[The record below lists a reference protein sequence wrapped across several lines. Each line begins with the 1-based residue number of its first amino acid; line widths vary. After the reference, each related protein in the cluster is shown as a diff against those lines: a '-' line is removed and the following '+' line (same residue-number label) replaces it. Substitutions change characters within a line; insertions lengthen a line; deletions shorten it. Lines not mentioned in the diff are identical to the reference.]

1 MLIHIPFDHIK
12 ILDDGNYGCTLKM
25 GKKIYCAVCT
35 PDWEWI
41 KPLYESTFDPYQN
54 YTYIRK
60 RDFLATSSYCYNKKL
75 HHIDWELIDILDLR
89 TEIMLNDF
97 TFDIE
102 DYISDSTNS
111 DDDFEVTLFTVQY
124 LNRNGNLAFE
134 LTDTLASY
142 NIMSRAAVQFVFD
155 LYQKSNYN
163 TLSTIHKLGITK
175 DSNNPITNAILKLL
189 DIFERIYKAIDG
201 CTQSLHRHLILN
213 IATILLNFDLCESDL
228 SEYTRLV
235 YLKYIE
241 PSISNE

>member
-1 MLIHIPFDHIK
+1 
-12 ILDDGNYGCTLKM
+12 
-25 GKKIYCAVCT
+25 
-35 PDWEWI
+35 
-41 KPLYESTFDPYQN
+41 
-54 YTYIRK
+54 
-60 RDFLATSSYCYNKKL
+60 
-75 HHIDWELIDILDLR
+75 
-89 TEIMLNDF
+89 MLNDF

-124 LNRNGNLAFE
+124 LDRNGNLAFE

-175 DSNNPITNAILKLL
+175 DSNNPITNATLKLL